1 MKHAAAILLIL
12 MTSVQLAAQREYRV
26 LDWKSEETVNTWLRK
41 RMREQYDVRRE
52 TFDAAIKSRES
63 ASAYRDSVRIRYR
76 RLIGSLP
83 ERTPLNTRN
92 VGTIKQSGYTIEK
105 LIFESMPGHPV
116 TANLYVPDGKGPFPA
131 VLLMCGHEN
140 SAKATESYQRTAILF
155 ALNKFVVLVVDPVS
169 QAERHQLVDAN
180 MKPITRGGT
189 TEHTLINA
197 AANLVGS
204 GAVAYQ
210 LWENIRALDLLESRK
225 EVDASRIGC
234 LGNSGG
240 GTQTTYLVAYDER
253 IKVAAPCSY
262 IASRERNF
270 ELFGAND
277 GCQHA
282 PGEGEAHLEHSD
294 FLIAFAPKPLLILA
308 GRYDF
313 IDYAGTV
320 KAYNELESIYSAL
333 GVQDRVRL
341 FTYDDGHGISK
352 PKREA
357 AVSWFMQW
365 LYNRKVDVL
374 EPELNT
380 LTEEELQC
388 SDDGQAFKHFMAGEN
403 AFAYFRQLADG
414 MTKKTTDP
422 DTLRDAVIDLLM
434 LPSHKRDIAF
444 EHKGKFSKDGVLFEK
459 FIVRSHREIPLPVF
473 VTRPSKKVND
483 VVIWFDAGGKE
494 SALDSI
500 SVIKDLH
507 SKGVAVVMADV
518 SGVGELED
526 NASQNDKKYF
536 NREYRNAMLAI
547 HIGTSLPAMRAR
559 DMIRVVSFSE
569 KVFPSLRSV
578 NVHATGLCTVPA
590 LHAAIAD
597 GRISKLTTVGGIESC
612 FEVFAKPDSRDW
624 YSTIIPG
631 SLRHYDLP
639 DLREALGTRLTFF
652 TAKAR

>member
-1 MKHAAAILLIL
+1 MKCTTAIVLLL
-12 MTSVQLAAQREYRV
+12 LVVLHLEAQHEHRV
-26 LDWKSEETVNTWLRK
+26 LDWKSEETVNTWLRQ
-41 RMREQYDVRRE
+41 RMREQYDVRRKTFE
-52 TFDAAIKSRES
+52 TGVSSKDAASV
-63 ASAYRDSVRIRYR
+63 YRNMIRARYR
-76 RLIGSLP
+76 KLIGTLP

-92 VGTIKQSGYTIEK
+92 VGTIKQPGYTIEK
-105 LIFESMPGHPV
+105 VIFESIPGHPV

-140 SAKATESYQRTAILF
+140 GAKATESYQRTAILF

-169 QAERHQLVDAN
+169 QSERHQLIDSSR
-180 MKPITRGGT
+180 KPITRGGT

-204 GAVAYQ
+204 GTVAYQ

-240 GTQTTYLVAYDER
+240 GTQTTYLIAYDER

-277 GCQHA
+277 GCQHV
-282 PGEGEAHLEHSD
+282 PGEGEIPLEHSD

-313 IDYAGTV
+313 IDYAGSL
-320 KAYNELESIYSAL
+320 KAHDELKSIYSAF
-333 GVQDRVRL
+333 GDQNKVRL

-357 AVSWFMQW
+357 AVSWFIQW
-365 LYNRKVDVL
+365 LYNKKVDVV
-374 EPELNT
+374 EPELKT
-380 LTEEELQC
+380 LAEDELQC
-388 SDDGQAFKHFMAGEN
+388 SDDGQAFGNFDAGVN
-403 AFAYFRQLADG
+403 AFAYFRERAKS
-414 MTKKTTDP
+414 MKPTAIAP
-422 DTLRDAVIDLLM
+422 DKLRETVVGLLGLHSNKMEVDAE
-434 LPSHKRDIAF
+434 SR
-444 EHKGKFSKDGVLFEK
+444 GSFSRDGVAFEK
-459 FIVRSHREIPLPVF
+459 FIVRSQGDIPLPVF
-473 VTRPSKKVND
+473 VARPSKKVND
-483 VVIWFDAGGKE
+483 VVIWFAHKGKV

-500 SVIKDLH
+500 SVIRDLH
-507 SKGVAVVMADV
+507 SKGIAVIMADV

-559 DMIRVVSFSE
+559 DMSRVVSFSE
-569 KVFPSLRSV
+569 KVFPSVQSV
-578 NVHATGLCTVPA
+578 NVHATGLCTIPA
-590 LHAAIAD
+590 LHAAMAD
-597 GRISKLTTVGGIESC
+597 RRIGKLSISGGIESY
-612 FEVFAKPDSRDW
+612 FEVFDKPDLRDW
-624 YSTIIPG
+624 YSIIIPG
-631 SLRHYDLP
+631 MLRHYDLP
-639 DLREALGTRLTFF
+639 ELRSALGARLTNNE
-652 TAKAR
+652 